1 MRGKIVSALVMLLAL
16 GVGGLGVGNL
26 GAQAEPL
33 KIRGA
38 WVAPL
43 ANLASVWLQKKD
55 LAVHFG
61 QSYVF
66 EPARY
71 AGTPPMITAIAN
83 NELEI
88 GNLAFSTLPIAIEN
102 AGLDDIRVISD
113 DFQDGVEGYVS
124 NDYQVLTEGPIK
136 KVGDLKGKVVAINA
150 AGAGVDIA
158 MRAMLRKHGLEPNR
172 DYTIIEAPFPGMKSM
187 LMEKK
192 TDLIAA
198 VLPFMLDP
206 ELRKNARSLFD
217 MKAAI
222 GRSQFVM
229 WSARKPF
236 IDAHRA
242 AMVDF
247 LEDSLRI
254 LHWYLDP
261 KNHDAAAEIASQLT
275 KQPPE
280 RFGWIF
286 NKNDYYRD
294 PNMMPDLDALQK
306 NVDMT
311 HELGFARG
319 SVDVKAHSDLSLI
332 QEAANRLK

>member
-1 MRGKIVSALVMLLAL
+1 MRGKIISVVIALLAVA
-16 GVGGLGVGNL
+16 VGGAGL

-43 ANLASVWLQKKD
+43 ANLASVWVQKKD

-66 EPARY
+66 EPVRY

-102 AGLDDIRVISD
+102 AGMDDIRVISD
-113 DFQDGVEGYVS
+113 DFQDGVADYVS
-124 NDYQVLTEGPIK
+124 NDFEVLADGPIK
-136 KVGDLKGKVVAINA
+136 KVEDLKGKVVAINT

-187 LMEKK
+187 LIEKK
-192 TDLIAA
+192 ADLIAA

-206 ELRKNARSLFD
+206 ELKKNARSLFD

-242 AMVDF
+242 ALVDF

-275 KQPPE
+275 KQPAD

-286 NKNDYYRD
+286 SKNDYYRD
-294 PNMMPDLDALQK
+294 PNLTPDLDALQR

-311 HELGFARG
+311 HDLGFVNA
-319 SVDVKAHSDLSLI
+319 SFDVKAHSDLSMVE
-332 QEAANRLK
+332 EAAKRLK